1 MSWIND
7 LKIAVIEED
16 IENISSM
23 TNSLPKFKDIN
34 DAKEALGLIEEA
46 IKIVK
51 NRREETLETMNKIK
65 KTRAFLN
72 S

>member
-23 TNSLPKFKDIN
+23 TSSLPKFKDIN